1 MIELGLNLE
10 LQSVND
16 GVMRMC
22 SEGARCSDNVYNV
35 YLRKR
40 SSDNISTFSP
50 ASAPARE
57 AAPAIVKALPTAA
70 GKNMTSPLNINT

>member
-1 MIELGLNLE
+1 
-10 LQSVND
+10 
-16 GVMRMC
+16 MC

-50 ASAPARE
+50 ASAPA
-57 AAPAIVKALPTAA
+57 IVEALPTAA
-70 GKNMTSPLNINT
+70 GKNMTSHLNINT